1 MKKIIYIALFLAFIA
16 GTIGSSAKAAEE
28 IKVKKLTAKEILD
41 KTDTQNDA
49 KDQFSIM
56 KMTLFD
62 KSDKKKIRKRI
73 LLTKAWNKSDKKRL
87 IKFLSPADVKGFGF
101 LVLEPDSPSEKMYLY
116 LPAFKKIRRIA
127 GSAKSRSFMGSDFS
141 YEDIGSSSYSGDYE
155 AKRMKDE
162 GRQYVLELNKK
173 KKSDT
178 DYDKLILWVSRE
190 VFVATKVEFYKI
202 KEKKKY
208 EFIKVMRVEEMKKIK
223 DYWIPIRI
231 IMENVEEKHI
241 TILEFDQ
248 IKLDSGLSDGIFT
261 KRYLQR

>member
-1 MKKIIYIALFLAFIA
+1 MA
-16 GTIGSSAKAAEE
+16 GAIGSSAKAAEE
-28 IKVKKLTAKEILD
+28 IKAEKLTAKEILD
-41 KTDTQNDA
+41 KTDAQNDA

-62 KSDKKKIRKRI
+62 KSDKKKARKRV
-73 LLTKAWNKSDKKRL
+73 LLTQAWNKRNEKRL

-141 YEDIGSSSYSGDYE
+141 YDDIGSSSYSGDYE

-162 GRQYVLELNKK
+162 DHEYVLELNKK
-173 KKSDT
+173 KKSET
-178 DYDKLILWVSRE
+178 DYDRLILWVSRE
-190 VFVATKVEFYKI
+190 VFVPTKVEFYKI
-202 KEKKKY
+202 KEKNKY
-208 EFIKVMRVEEMKKIK
+208 ELIKIMRVEETKYIKK
-223 DYWIPIRI
+223 YWIPTRI
-231 IMENVEEKHI
+231 VMENVKEKHT

>member
-28 IKVKKLTAKEILD
+28 IKAEKLTAKEILD

-62 KSDKKKIRKRI
+62 KSDKKKTRKRI
-73 LLTKAWNKSDKKRL
+73 LLTKAWNKRDKKRL

-141 YEDIGSSSYSGDYE
+141 
-155 AKRMKDE
+155 
-162 GRQYVLELNKK
+162 
-173 KKSDT
+173 
-178 DYDKLILWVSRE
+178 
-190 VFVATKVEFYKI
+190 
-202 KEKKKY
+202 
-208 EFIKVMRVEEMKKIK
+208 
-223 DYWIPIRI
+223 
-231 IMENVEEKHI
+231 
-241 TILEFDQ
+241 
-248 IKLDSGLSDGIFT
+248 
-261 KRYLQR
+261 